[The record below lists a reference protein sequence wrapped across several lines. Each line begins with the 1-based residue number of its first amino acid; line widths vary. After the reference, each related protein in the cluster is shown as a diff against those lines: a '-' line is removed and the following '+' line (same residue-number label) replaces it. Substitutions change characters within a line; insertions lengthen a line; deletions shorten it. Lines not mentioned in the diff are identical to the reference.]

1 MKAIVLAGGFGK
13 RLKPLTDTIPKPMLP
28 IKGKPI
34 LLWQME
40 WLRSQGIN
48 EFVLCVGYLKEA
60 VRDYF
65 GDGSRFGVRVDYVYE
80 DEPLGTGGALNRARE
95 HFPAK
100 DLFFAF
106 NGDIVSDINLSDI
119 HQRCEEANATGALA
133 LVQLPSPFGIV
144 TTTSDDQIESFV
156 EKPRLADHWVNAG
169 IYCFD
174 PSIADYLPE
183 IGSVETDVFPILASE
198 GKLVA
203 SKHSN
208 CYWKSVDSMKDLEEA
223 AMLLKA

>member
-13 RLKPLTDTIPKPMLP
+13 RLKPLTDTTPKAMLP

-48 EFVLCVGYLKEA
+48 EFVLCVGYLKET

-80 DEPLGTGGALNRARE
+80 DEPLGTGGALNRARD
-95 HFPAK
+95 HFPAE

-106 NGDIVSDINLSDI
+106 NGDIISNITLSDI
-119 HQRCEEANATGALA
+119 RQRCEETNATGALA
-133 LVQLPSPFGIV
+133 LVQLPSPFGVV
-144 TTTSDDQIESFV
+144 TTTNDDQIESFV

-169 IYCFD
+169 IYCLH

-183 IGSVETDVFPILASE
+183 IGSVETDVFPLLASE

-203 SKHSN
+203 SKHAN
-208 CYWKSVDSMKDLEEA
+208 CYWKSIDSMKDMEEA
-223 AMLLKA
+223 ASFLDL